1 MEEQILINYTP
12 NEEGFI
18 LSVMAGEKTLFD
30 YKDSEHEPKETTL
43 QLIEGLQR
51 LINENI
57 NQ

>member
-1 MEEQILINYTP
+1 MNEQILINYTKTE
-12 NEEGFI
+12 NGFT

-43 QLIEGLQR
+43 QLIEGLQE

-57 NQ
+57 N